1 MLCAGGGIYD
11 YIFDY
16 LLQACSLVLSFE
28 RASTREDWIHTIIEM
43 NHPASTFCVAGLWEE
58 VIVGV

>member
-43 NHPASTFCVAGLWEE
+43 IIQPAPSVSPGCE